1 MDDDTTLIN
10 PSIPKYSAPISNKEV
25 QFNNFTRITGN
36 LFKREDKN
44 HQTQKIKND
53 LVENY
58 INESDSE
65 TISNFQ
71 KILTFFKTKK

>member
-10 PSIPKYSAPISNKEV
+10 PSVLKYSAPISNKDV
-25 QFNNFTRITGN
+25 NFSSFTRITSN
-36 LFKREDKN
+36 LFKRGDKN

-58 INESDSE
+58 INKPDPE

-71 KILTFFKTKK
+71 KIITFFKTKK